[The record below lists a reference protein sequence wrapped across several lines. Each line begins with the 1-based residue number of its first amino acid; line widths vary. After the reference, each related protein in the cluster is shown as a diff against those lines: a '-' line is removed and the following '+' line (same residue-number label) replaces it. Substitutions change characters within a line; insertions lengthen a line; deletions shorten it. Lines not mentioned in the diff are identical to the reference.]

1 MAGDKNLLQIQSTNV
16 SIGSDKIHI
25 VRNNQD
31 FSMESSLIQGAVAT
45 DAISGNATFGGVT
58 YTGTGLVYD
67 SFSNGVI
74 IDSTF
79 YSNLVVGLNT
89 LSPGDATNGRIDVW
103 AVEVNVAT
111 EPASLS
117 IVVIEG
123 TPSANPLKPSVDIT
137 KQAELGFRTVPALET
152 ADSTT
157 TVNQVYDENVEWTNT
172 TLTTGG
178 NLNEATDPYIG
189 AKNFK
194 TPATVLDSVSWT
206 DSGLTTFDN
215 SIILTFAARLI
226 VDKNVRIRIKLI
238 NSSNNNYWLKTL
250 KEGDF
255 NNFGL
260 DEANPNW
267 QLLQVRL
274 SEFQAVS
281 RSETQFDRIEFTF
294 IDTPILELDRVEFQS
309 DLEQTDPIIIN
320 IVEDL
325 TPKLGGELDMNGHS
339 VGGDPQT
346 ATGDGT
352 TTIDWRLGNFF
363 NFQFGAFNETFTFIA
378 PSKAGVFYIK
388 LVQDS
393 VGSRTATFPTIKTVE
408 GTLPTLTETATT
420 GTDILTIIYDGSEY
434 FLVEALNFS

>member
-1 MAGDKNLLQIQSTNV
+1 MADKKLSEQEEIFNTNV
-16 SIGSDKIHI
+16 SDQVHI
-25 VRNNQD
+25 LRHGVNYK
-31 FSMESSLIQGAVAT
+31 SKVGLLKGAVAT
-45 DAISGNATFGGVT
+45 DAISGNATFGGIT
-58 YTGTGLVYD
+58 YTGTGLIYD
-67 SFSNGVI
+67 SFSNGAI

-89 LSPGDATNGRIDVW
+89 LSPGDTTNGRIDVW
-103 AVEVNVAT
+103 AVEVNVTT

-117 IVVIEG
+117 IVIIEG
-123 TPSANPLKPSVDIT
+123 TPSGTPLKPSVDIT

-157 TVNQVYDENVEWTNT
+157 TVNKVYDENVEWTNT

-206 DSGLTTFDN
+206 DSGLTTFNGND
-215 SIILTFAARLI
+215 SFKFAARLI
-226 VDKNVRIRIKLI
+226 VDKDVRIRIKLI

-274 SEFQAVS
+274 SEFQPNS
-281 RSETQFDRIEFTF
+281 KTETQFDRVEYTF
-294 IDTPILELDRVEFQS
+294 IDTPILELDRIEFQS
-309 DLEQTDPIIIN
+309 DLEQTDPTIIN

-325 TPKLGGELDMNGHS
+325 TPQLGGELDMNGHS

-352 TTIDWRLGNFF
+352 TTIDWKLGNFF

-378 PSKAGVFYIK
+378 PTKAGVFYIK

-393 VGSRTATFPTIKTVE
+393 AGSRTATFPTIKTVE
-408 GTLPTLTETATT
+408 GTLPTLTTTATT
-420 GTDILTIIYDGSEY
+420 GTDILTIVYDGTDY